1 MLRTFQ
7 QSVMR
12 KCLCQRWPGLPYA
25 TLWMWR
31 IPWADIDYRW
41 LMNVEAP
48 LRPAKRGLDVV
59 WQGGDSILYRIDATS

>member
-41 LMNVEAP
+41 LMNV
-48 LRPAKRGLDVV
+48 VV